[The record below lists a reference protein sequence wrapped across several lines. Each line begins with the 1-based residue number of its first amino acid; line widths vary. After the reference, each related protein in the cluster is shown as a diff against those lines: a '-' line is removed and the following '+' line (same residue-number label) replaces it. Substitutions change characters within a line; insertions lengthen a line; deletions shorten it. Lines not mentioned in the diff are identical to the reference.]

1 MKTYIQQWL
10 HYAALAA
17 EAFTGQAHWHQIEE
31 TRAATARREAAK
43 PRHEAGFAP
52 VLRAAD

>member
-43 PRHEAGFAP
+43 PRNEAGFAP

>member
-1 MKTYIQQWL
+1 MKKFVKQWL

-17 EAFTGQAHWHQIEE
+17 EAFTGQAQWYEAEQVK
-31 TRAATARREAAK
+31 AATVRREAVK
-43 PRHEAGFAP
+43 PREEAGFAP